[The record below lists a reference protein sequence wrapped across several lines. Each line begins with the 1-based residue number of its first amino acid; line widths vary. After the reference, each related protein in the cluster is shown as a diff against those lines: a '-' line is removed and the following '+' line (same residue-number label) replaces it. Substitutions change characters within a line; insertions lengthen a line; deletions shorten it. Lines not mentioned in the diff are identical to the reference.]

1 MANLIELRTIFL
13 WSFIPIAIFTVII
26 CSWRPIFIAYG
37 FRYVKIVFSEILRD
51 KQRFIDKELQT
62 ATNEWRLYQMESL
75 FGQEWCKGNDE
86 PRSNVTW
93 LTALVNDNLIVPSL
107 VLGHSIR
114 TFSCQKNMIALISER
129 VSGTAA
135 KALQRVGWET
145 RVVDELDCNWMDA
158 ELGGQANMDL
168 FKKQRI
174 KGTHT
179 RFHAWKFTNYS
190 KIIYTDADYMLMT
203 NIDELFDIE
212 DDFAAV
218 PCGRPGVID
227 PCFNGGLLVFKPDK
241 KYFDEIMKLWF
252 EITVKDTCPNDQDL
266 LSFYFV
272 DAGKWNKLP
281 YAYNI
286 RRIIYRPLKSFHF
299 ACCYP
304 PKPWTA
310 KCRPSR
316 EEAKLYKGPILTFDD
331 IALLFWKNIY
341 ELLTKYKLEDWWRST
356 EFFDPTQEFGNISY
370 ADCSKSI
377 LRRKNSSKG
386 EDWKFVNFPFCK
398 MSFFFTL

>member
-1 MANLIELRTIFL
+1 MANLKELRTIFL
-13 WSFIPIAIFTVII
+13 WSFFPIAIFTVII

-75 FGQEWCKGNDE
+75 FGQEWCKGNAE

-266 LSFYFV
+266 LSFYFI

-341 ELLTKYKLEDWWRST
+341 ELLTKYKLEDWWRLS
-356 EFFDPTQEFGNISY
+356 QY
-370 ADCSKSI
+370 ASRV
-377 LRRKNSSKG
+377 LR
-386 EDWKFVNFPFCK
+386 
-398 MSFFFTL
+398 MT